1 MNPFERY
8 VFSKSYI
15 TSKNLDLLKKS
26 QIAIKKKGLIPHA
39 FEIETATALSG
50 LGEENVFVICDCYK
64 SLNKV
69 FKAYVEFYIDK
80 RGKATLMGLEIE
92 QVYGSSKKEKLI

>member
-26 QIAIKKKGLIPHA
+26 QIEIKKKGLIPHA
-39 FEIETATALSG
+39 FEIETAVALSG
-50 LGEENVFVICDCYK
+50 LGEEKVFVVCDCYK
-64 SLNKV
+64 SLNKI
-69 FKAYVEFYIDK
+69 FKAYVEFYVDK